1 MGTRD
6 PRIDSYI
13 DNSADFAQ
21 PILTQIREL
30 VHAGCPEV
38 EETMKWSFP
47 HFTYHGVLC
56 SMASFKAHCA
66 FGFWK
71 SKLVLDG
78 PGDEDAMGQFGRI
91 TSVKDLP
98 AKRVMIAYV
107 KKAAAL
113 NLDGVKVPKAPKA
126 RTTGSLSIPA
136 DLAAALERNR
146 KALDT
151 FDAFS
156 TSHKREYVEWLTEA
170 KRADTRAKRLEQAIE
185 MLADGKSRNWKYQRA

>member
-13 DNSADFAQ
+13 ENSAEFAR
-21 PILTQIREL
+21 PILTHLREI
-30 VHAGCPEV
+30 VHAGCPDV
-38 EETMKWSFP
+38 EEGWKWSFP
-47 HFTYHGVLC
+47 HFMHHGVLC

-71 SKLVLDG
+71 SSLVLDG
-78 PGDEDAMGQFGRI
+78 PGDEEAMGQFGRI
-91 TSVKDLP
+91 TSLKDLP
-98 AKRVMIAYV
+98 GKRAMIAYV

-113 NLDGVKVPKAPKA
+113 NEAGIKVQRTTKAPAALK
-126 RTTGSLSIPA
+126 IPA
-136 DLAAALERNR
+136 DLAAALNANR

-156 TSHKREYVEWLTEA
+156 TSHKREYVEWITEA
-170 KRADTRAKRLEQAIE
+170 KREETRAKRLEQAIA
-185 MLADGKSRNWKYQRA
+185 MLADGKTRHWKYQRA

>member
-13 DNSADFAQ
+13 DNSAEFAR
-21 PILTQIREL
+21 PILTHLREI
-30 VHAGCPEV
+30 VHAGCPDV
-38 EETMKWSFP
+38 EEGWKWSFP
-47 HFTYHGVLC
+47 HFMHHGVLC

-71 SKLVLDG
+71 SSLVLDG
-78 PGDEDAMGQFGRI
+78 PGDEEAMGQFGRI
-91 TSVKDLP
+91 TSLKDLP
-98 AKRVMIAYV
+98 GKRAMIAYV

-113 NLDGVKVPKAPKA
+113 NEAGIKVQRTTKAPAALK
-126 RTTGSLSIPA
+126 IPA
-136 DLAAALERNR
+136 DLAAALNANR

-156 TSHKREYVEWLTEA
+156 TSHKREYVEWITEA
-170 KRADTRAKRLEQAIE
+170 KREETRAKRLEQAIA
-185 MLADGKSRNWKYQRA
+185 MLADGKTRHWKYQRA